1 MVPADSP
8 NDAVESFIARWEHSG
23 SAERANYQLFL
34 SELCD
39 LLGVPAPSS
48 RQNPLRPSKRS

>member
-1 MVPADSP
+1 MPPTAPPLATDPA
-8 NDAVESFIARWEHSG
+8 AAFIARWRSSG

-39 LLGVPAPSS
+39 LLAVPGPEPKGLKGS
-48 RQNPLRPSKRS
+48 RA